1 MIVPNRDD
9 VQARAAA
16 ILADK
21 YADPWLKLARY
32 EELTEDLLTRLADA
46 ERAEETLDRIS
57 AALDSPYQKEG
68 TP

>member
-1 MIVPNRDD
+1 MTASARDD
-9 VQARAAA
+9 VHVRAAA
-16 ILADK
+16 LLADK